1 MAGEKLSEE
10 KSDKIL
16 YITPKK
22 EAVAAS
28 REIVSKLAPLSGS
41 NALNMVLDHENPGEL
56 VKSMTKVDL
65 FWLIKKVGEDD
76 SFPLLSL
83 ASTEQ
88 WQYIMDME
96 TWDRD
101 TLNMPGTFQWLNRL
115 QKADPERLPQF
126 LYSEDGSLLSHLFF
140 SKIIDLKIKDD
151 DDFVPPEGYITFD
164 NLYYIKILAGDQSQD
179 VEAILKNMALRDHN
193 RFQALIMGIQGSI
206 PAEIE
211 EEMYRLKSVR
221 LAEEGY
227 LPFEEAAAV
236 YAHLKINTLKKD
248 SSEYILNIP
257 EDDKTRSLVPITPFI
272 TTRQDDL
279 FAMTVSGIDDYLVL
293 DRLRLEFGGLCNQI
307 LSADRIKFESV
318 DDLINVCR
326 KAGGYIN
333 IGLEK
338 LSEGNIEIAKE
349 FIKNHPL
356 LILFR
361 AGFSQALEL
370 NWHAK
375 KWLESSWFAQKGLD
389 PDFWGD
395 NSGGALKGVLLDKP
409 LYYSEEKEKDSFRDF
424 HSLDEIIETKII
436 LDRMA
441 LLDMLIENIIIESDS
456 QDPDTEGG
464 KDITIYSLLITFWI
478 KGIIGLPDDFEP
490 LTLENTKFAF
500 ERLRNL
506 EDSTPYKISSYKK
519 PFIDFFRAFTIQE
532 KYYEPEFFEETLSQ
546 LWHEFVEEYAMIEI
560 SDLDPKY
567 SKYVLID

>member
-1 MAGEKLSEE
+1 MSKD
-10 KSDKIL
+10 KNNKIL

-22 EAVAAS
+22 ATVAAN

-41 NALNMVLDHENPGEL
+41 KALNMVLDHENPGDL

-101 TLNMPGTFQWLNRL
+101 TLNMPGTFQWLDRL

-140 SKIIDLKIKDD
+140 SKIIDLRIKED

-164 NLYYIKILAGDQSQD
+164 NLYYVKILAGEQSQD
-179 VEAILKNMALRDHN
+179 VEVILKNMALWDHT

-227 LPFEEAAAV
+227 LPFDEAAAV
-236 YAHLKINTLKKD
+236 YAHLKIDRLKKD
-248 SSEYILNIP
+248 SSEYVLNIP
-257 EDDKTRSLVPITPFI
+257 EDDSTRALVPITPFL
-272 TTRQDDL
+272 TAREDDL
-279 FAMTVSGIDDYLVL
+279 FAITVSGIDNYLVL

-307 LSADRIKFESV
+307 LSADRIKFETV
-318 DDLINVCR
+318 DDLVDVCR
-326 KAGGYIN
+326 KAGGYIS

-338 LSEGNIEIAKE
+338 LSEGNLKTAEE

-356 LILFR
+356 VILFR

-375 KWLESSWFAQKGLD
+375 KWLESSWFVKKGLD
-389 PDFWGD
+389 PDFWGS
-395 NSGGALKGVLLDKP
+395 NSGGTLKGVLLDKP
-409 LYYSEEKEKDSFRDF
+409 LYYSEQKEKDPFRDF
-424 HSLDEIIETKII
+424 RSIDEIAETKTI
-436 LDRMA
+436 LNRMA
-441 LLDMLIENIIIESDS
+441 LLDMLIEDIITMRNNPE
-456 QDPDTEGG
+456 PDTAGET
-464 KDITIYSLLITFWI
+464 DITIYSLLITVWV
-478 KGIIGLPDDFEP
+478 KNVIGLPEDFQPIP
-490 LTLENTKFAF
+490 LEDAKLAF
-500 ERLRNL
+500 EKLRKG
-506 EDSTPYKISSYKK
+506 EDTAPFKMSPHKK
-519 PFIDFFRAFTIQE
+519 PFIDFFSSSTPLKKHYGSGFI
-532 KYYEPEFFEETLSQ
+532 EETLSQ
-546 LWHEFVEEYAMIEI
+546 VWDDFVEEYAMIET

>member
-1 MAGEKLSEE
+1 MSEE
-10 KSDKIL
+10 KDNKVL

-22 EAVAAS
+22 ETVAAN

-41 NALNMVLDHENPGEL
+41 EALNMVLDYENPGEL

-88 WQYIMDME
+88 WQYMMDME

-101 TLNMPGTFQWLNRL
+101 TLDMPGTFQWLNRL

-164 NLYYIKILAGDQSQD
+164 NLYYIKILAGEQSQD
-179 VEAILKNMALRDHN
+179 IEVILKNMALRDHN

-206 PAEIE
+206 PSEIE

-236 YAHLKINTLKKD
+236 YAHLKSDSLKKD

-257 EDDKTRSLVPITPFI
+257 EDDNTRALVPITPFI
-272 TTRQDDL
+272 TTRENDL
-279 FAMTVSGIDDYLVL
+279 FAMATSGIDDFLVL

-318 DDLINVCR
+318 DDLIAVCR

-338 LSEGNIEIAKE
+338 LSEGNIKIAEE

-389 PDFWGD
+389 PDFWG
-395 NSGGALKGVLLDKP
+395 NNAGGTLKGVLLDKP
-409 LYYSEEKEKDSFRDF
+409 LYYSEQKEKDPFRDF
-424 HSLDEIIETKII
+424 HSLDEIIKTKTI

-441 LLDMLIENIIIESDS
+441 LLDMLIQNIIIESDC
-456 QDPDTEGG
+456 QDPDIAGETG
-464 KDITIYSLLITFWI
+464 ITIYSLLITFWI
-478 KGIIGLPDDFEP
+478 KGIIGLPDNFQP
-490 LTLENTKFAF
+490 LMLGDAKFAF
-500 ERLRNL
+500 ERLRKL
-506 EDSTPYKISSYKK
+506 EDSTPFRMSFHKK
-519 PFIDFFRAFTIQE
+519 PFIDFFKSFTILE
-532 KYYEPEFFEETLSQ
+532 KHYDSEFIEETLSQ
-546 LWHEFVEEYAMIEI
+546 LWNEFVEEYAMIET

>member
-1 MAGEKLSEE
+1 MSKD
-10 KSDKIL
+10 KKNKIL

-22 EAVAAS
+22 DTVSAN
-28 REIVSKLAPLSGS
+28 REIVSKLSPLSGS
-41 NALNMVLDHENPGEL
+41 KALNMVLDHENPGEL

-65 FWLIKKVGEDD
+65 FWLIKKVGDDD

-96 TWDRD
+96 IWNRD
-101 TLNMPGTFQWLNRL
+101 NLNMPSTFQWLDRL

-140 SKIIDLKIKDD
+140 SKIIDLKIKDN
-151 DDFVPPEGYITFD
+151 DDFIQPEGYITFD
-164 NLYYIKILAGDQSQD
+164 NLYYIKILAGEQSQD
-179 VEAILKNMALRDHN
+179 IEVILKNMALSNHT

-206 PAEIE
+206 PSEIE

-236 YAHLKINTLKKD
+236 YAHLKSDRLKKD
-248 SSEYILNIP
+248 TSEYILNIP
-257 EDDKTRSLVPITPFI
+257 EDDDSRTLVPITPFM
-272 TTRQDDL
+272 TTREDDL
-279 FAMTVSGIDDYLVL
+279 FAMAASGIDDYLIL

-307 LSADRIKFESV
+307 LSADRVQFESV
-318 DDLINVCR
+318 DDLIDVCR

-338 LSEGNIEIAKE
+338 LSEGSLKIAEE
-349 FIKNHPL
+349 FIKSHPL
-356 LILFR
+356 VILFR
-361 AGFSQALEL
+361 TGFSQALEL

-375 KWLESSWFAQKGLD
+375 KWLESSWFTKKGLD
-389 PDFWGD
+389 PDFWGN
-395 NSGGALKGVLLDKP
+395 NSGGTLKGVLLEKP
-409 LYYSEEKEKDSFRDF
+409 LYYSEQKEADPFRDF
-424 HSLDEIIETKII
+424 RSLNEIIETKTI

-441 LLDMLIENIIIESDS
+441 LLDMLINDIIVERNN
-456 QDPDTEGG
+456 PELGTAG
-464 KDITIYSLLITFWI
+464 KTDITIYSLLITIWI
-478 KGIIGLPDDFEP
+478 KSAIGLPEDFQP
-490 LTLENTKFAF
+490 LPLEEAKLAF
-500 ERLRNL
+500 EKLRKGEN
-506 EDSTPYKISSYKK
+506 STPFKMSSHEK
-519 PFIDFFRAFTIQE
+519 PFI
-532 KYYEPEFFEETLSQ
+532 EFFSSFSILKKHYDSGFIEETLSQ
-546 LWHEFVEEYAMIEI
+546 LWNEFAEEYAMIET